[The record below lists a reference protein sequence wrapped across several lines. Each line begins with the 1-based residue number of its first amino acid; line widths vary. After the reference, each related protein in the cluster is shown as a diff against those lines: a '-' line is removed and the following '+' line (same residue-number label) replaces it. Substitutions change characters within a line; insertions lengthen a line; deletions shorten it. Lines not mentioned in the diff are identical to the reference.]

1 VLSCH
6 QFRVTR
12 NSNLFV
18 DEEEVK
24 NLRISLQG
32 ELPQRHFGNAV
43 RLEVTDNCSPQ
54 VATYLLQQFEL
65 GQDDLYR
72 VDGPVNLVRLM
83 GIPDQVARD
92 DLKFLLLFP
101 AYPATC

>member
-1 VLSCH
+1 MEVLSCH

-32 ELPQRHFGNAV
+32 ELPHRHFGNAV
-43 RLEVTDNCSPQ
+43 RLEVTDNC
-54 VATYLLQQFEL
+54 
-65 GQDDLYR
+65 
-72 VDGPVNLVRLM
+72 
-83 GIPDQVARD
+83 
-92 DLKFLLLFP
+92 
-101 AYPATC
+101 